1 MTLSRSVRDYL
12 YIPVGGNRSGPWR
25 TQETLLLTMLLG
37 GLWHGAAWNFV
48 IWGGL
53 HGVLL
58 VAHRALSGPARH
70 QDASIR
76 RGDVLRIFLCF
87 HAVCLLWIFFRAE
100 TFTDAMAI
108 LDRLITGSYRVDWPV
123 LPALVVVFCG
133 LLHGGERLLRPRL
146 PRVRAA
152 LGDGALG
159 GALEG
164 AALGIIAALAVAASG
179 VGAEFIYFQ
188 F

>member
-1 MTLSRSVRDYL
+1 MG
-12 YIPVGGNRSGPWR
+12 PVEAWR
-25 TQETLLLTMLLG
+25 NWSNCRVLWVNLLLPMLVG

-58 VAHRALSGPARH
+58 VVHRASSGRPRH
-70 QDASIR
+70 HDSAIRGGDA
-76 RGDVLRIFLCF
+76 LRIFLCF

-108 LDRLITGSYRVDWPV
+108 LDRLFTGSYRVDWPV
-123 LPALVVVFCG
+123 LPALVVLLCG
-133 LLHGGERLLRPRL
+133 LLHFAERLLRPRL
-146 PRVRAA
+146 PAVRAA
-152 LGDGALG
+152 LGEGALG

-164 AALGIIAALAVAASG
+164 AALGIIAALVVAASG